1 MYYICMI
8 NKNIMKKIVKINKY
22 QEGGIVSKKPKKI
35 DLNNVTADPRQ
46 GGKCVTGDPRL
57 QTVGPHLYE
66 LPKNFAP
73 INPTGKKQIAT
84 DENETHTKKSK
95 PKLTNSRQ
103 RGYVTGGSSPALK
116 SRTNN
121 AKKGQA
127 TSGSKTCTTTGCSKF

>member
-1 MYYICMI
+1 MI
-8 NKNIMKKIVKINKY
+8 NKNIMKKIAKINKY
-22 QEGGIVSKKPKKI
+22 QEGGIISKKPKKI

-46 GGKCVTGDPRL
+46 GGKSVTGNPL
-57 QTVGPHLYE
+57 TTTGPHLYE

-84 DENETHTKKSK
+84 NENETNVKKSK

-103 RGYVTGGSSPALK
+103 RGYVTGGSSSTLK
-116 SRTNN
+116 SKTDN

-127 TSGSKTCTTTGCSKF
+127 TSRSKTCTTTGCSKF